1 MAYGDTKAKKAGIKR
16 ELVIIDEL
24 SEALVKAGYP
34 NRTISAGVFENIN
47 KHIDAKI
54 QLSSRLFKGYEE
66 IPIDIKSTESL
77 TITNKFG
84 KDTLRNSEAI
94 FYVFEYS
101 EDAREYVFI
110 RRTRLI
116 EVMDKYPP
124 RILPGKY
131 DKSEY
136 FWIKTYLDIHESE
149 FNSEDLFKLNK

>member
-24 SEALVKAGYP
+24 SEALAKAGYP
-34 NRTISAGVFENIN
+34 NRIISSGVFENIK

-54 QLSSRLFKGYEE
+54 QLRSGFFKGDEE

-77 TITNKFG
+77 TIINRYG
-84 KDTLRNSEAI
+84 EDTLRNSESI
-94 FYVFEYS
+94 YYVFEYS
-101 EDAREYVFI
+101 EDAREYVFV

-124 RILPGKY
+124 KIFPGKY

-136 FWIKTYLDIHESE
+136 FWFKTYIDIHESE
-149 FNSEDLFKLNK
+149 FNSEDLFKIIK